1 MSPLIRVVAE
11 RSVSYRA
18 MGDQM
23 QQLAERVRQMETILT
38 SQQHLIGSLQARSD
52 RGDSRA
58 TMLESRS
65 FHKMSK
71 YSGERDAWADWAPV
85 LLSYISTISIRL
97 KTSME
102 AALAVDFAWN
112 ANLEDEDVKT

>member
-1 MSPLIRVVAE
+1 
-11 RSVSYRA
+11 
-18 MGDQM
+18 
-23 QQLAERVRQMETILT
+23 METIIT

-58 TMLESRS
+58 NILESRS
-65 FHKMSK
+65 FNKLSK